1 MNFKLICASFLMLL
15 LPTCGFSQI
24 VRIAS
29 DSIPYVQNNAAQTLL
44 TASAQNS
51 LTIGMYGEVEYLKP
65 QDQNGVLDV
74 HRMVLL
80 LGYRFDERVQF
91 ITEIEME
98 HTTELYVEQAFVN
111 YNVSDALNLRAG
123 LLLVPMGIINEYHE
137 PTTFNGVS
145 RPIGDTYLVPTT
157 WREIG
162 AGIAGRF
169 DNLSMRYQAY
179 VVNGFASENKGKV
192 LNGENGLRNGRQ
204 KGGKSIIN
212 SPNFSVKFDY
222 YGLRNLR
229 VGLSYYV
236 GQTQSDLEKTDL
248 DVENVGVNMVGLDA
262 RYSNGSF
269 AARGQ
274 YIHARLSNTSSYN
287 DLYDSDLGSKMY
299 GWYLEGSFKILD
311 FGNNRSLTLFSRYEN
326 VDTHAAVINQLKNG
340 AYHRNSVT
348 SGFGLALTQGVVFK
362 TDYQRHWNAA
372 NDKYGQFN
380 MGVGF
385 WY

>member
-1 MNFKLICASFLMLL
+1 MLL
-15 LPTCGFSQI
+15 LPTCGFAQI

-65 QDQNGVLDV
+65 QDQNGLLDV

-179 VVNGFASENKGKV
+179 IVNGFASENEGKV

-212 SPNFSVKFDY
+212 SPNFSVKLDY

-274 YIHARLSNTSSYN
+274 YIHA
-287 DLYDSDLGSKMY
+287 
-299 GWYLEGSFKILD
+299 
-311 FGNNRSLTLFSRYEN
+311 
-326 VDTHAAVINQLKNG
+326 
-340 AYHRNSVT
+340 
-348 SGFGLALTQGVVFK
+348 
-362 TDYQRHWNAA
+362 
-372 NDKYGQFN
+372 
-380 MGVGF
+380 
-385 WY
+385 